1 MDTLFLTNTDIDRV
15 SEQVAGFLTKAGND
29 SRNTVRMRLMIEE
42 VLIRYQK
49 EFGADT
55 AISLKRVR
63 RFFRESLVLSVEGR
77 SCNPFSETD
86 EQEILHR
93 LLADAG
99 IAPGWYYI
107 NGKNTIELYADQKR
121 KISGLAWIG
130 ISLVLG
136 FGLGFLSRLLPDS
149 LVHTVADG
157 ILAPLSDT
165 MMSFLSGMAVLLIFF
180 SVITGICGMGDMST
194 FQRVGKKMIG
204 KLMLSLAIYTLVVF
218 AVLTPF
224 FPVAKEGV
232 AGIDGKELYT
242 MLLDIVPGNAIEP
255 FATGNT
261 MQVIF
266 LAICIGA
273 AMLVLSLKVSGVLS
287 LFTQL
292 TDLVQRI
299 VMAVIQLLPV
309 VVFISIFR
317 MVALRQL
324 SAISTVYRYPLLLLL
339 TDSVLLLIG
348 LLRVALTKKV
358 SPRLLV
364 KKLLPTAA
372 IAAAT
377 ASSVAAFT
385 SNVETCQNKL
395 GIRKDLTDVGIP
407 LGQVIYMPGSVA
419 DVVCTTLCM
428 AYIYGTSVTFSR
440 LVMLALITFILTI
453 AAPPMPGSGI
463 SCYMLTMAQ
472 FGIPAEAIAVI
483 LAFNVLIDRITTP
496 SNVALLQLEMVQVA
510 GSLNLLDQEV
520 LQS

>member
-1 MDTLFLTNTDIDRV
+1 MDTYYLTNADIDHLSGLV
-15 SEQVAGFLTKAGND
+15 TDFWTKTGCD

-55 AISLKRVR
+55 ALSLKRVR
-63 RFFRESLVLSVEGR
+63 RFVRDSLVLTVEGR

-99 IAPGWYYI
+99 IAPSWYYI
-107 NGKNTIELYADQKR
+107 NGKNTIVLYAEQKR

-136 FGLGFLSRLLPDS
+136 FGLGFLFRLFPDN

-165 MMSFLSGMAVLLIFF
+165 MMSFLSSMAVLLIFF
-180 SVITGICGMGDMST
+180 SVVTGICGMGDMST

-204 KLMLSLAIYTLVVF
+204 KFMLSLAFYTLVVF
-218 AVLTPF
+218 AVLVPF

-232 AGIDGKELYT
+232 AGFDGRELYA
-242 MLLDIVPGNAIEP
+242 MLLDIVPGTVIEP
-255 FATGNT
+255 FSTGNT

-266 LAICIGA
+266 LAICIGV
-273 AMLVLSLKVSGVLS
+273 AMLVLNLKVSGVLS

-309 VVFISIFR
+309 VVFISVFR

-324 SAISTVYRYPLLLLL
+324 SAVSTVYRYPLLLLL
-339 TDSVLLLIG
+339 TDSVLLLLG

-358 SPRLLV
+358 SPRLLI

-372 IAAAT
+372 IAVTT

-385 SNVETCQNKL
+385 CNVETCKEKL
-395 GIRKDLTDVGIP
+395 GIRKELADVGIP
-407 LGQVIYMPGSVA
+407 LGQVIFMPGGVA

-428 AYIYGTSVTFSR
+428 AYIYGTSVTVSR
-440 LVMLALITFILTI
+440 LVMLALVTFILTI
-453 AAPPMPGSGI
+453 AAPPMPGTGI

-472 FGIPAEAIAVI
+472 LGIPAEAIAVI

-520 LQS
+520 LRN